1 MKTRSQKIAHAA
13 YQQVVGRESQK
24 TKEENKKYGAL
35 VHKLPM
41 MILQNGLAQTTG
53 FLLSKQEAHFKD
65 VLENLRVVYQQVD
78 PDLKAELEKSHQPVN
93 PESKCL
99 DDNKALHQYI
109 IESDLYPMMKLTREG
124 LEIAGWL
131 RRYVQGILKIDATGE
146 SENEPEEDKK
156 PEVQS

>member
-1 MKTRSQKIAHAA
+1 MKTRSQMIAHAA
-13 YQQVVGRESQK
+13 YQQVVGRKSQK

-53 FLLSKQEAHFKD
+53 FLLSKQEAHFKA
-65 VLENLRVVYQQVD
+65 VLGDLLAVYKVIDADIEPTYEAQV
-78 PDLKAELEKSHQPVN
+78 
-93 PESKCL
+93 
-99 DDNKALHQYI
+99 LHKMI
-109 IESDLYPMMKLTREG
+109 IGSDLDRIMKLTREG

-131 RRYVQGILKIDATGE
+131 RRYVQGILKIDATGDVE
-146 SENEPEEDKK
+146 DEPEEDKK